1 MTVTKVLLVD
11 DEVEFAS
18 ALSERLRLRNYDA
31 KAVYH
36 AEDVLPTVMKD
47 KPDVVLLDLKMPGMD
62 GIEILKSIKD
72 FDPAIQVIILSGH
85 GDKETVD
92 KGIKAGALDYVMKPV
107 DIGEIISK
115 IEQAKGR
122 RGGQHGT

>member
-36 AEDVLPTVMKD
+36 AEDALPAVRKD

-72 FDPAIQVIILSGH
+72 FNPAIQVIILSGH

-92 KGIKAGALDYVMKPV
+92 EGIKAGALDYVMKPV
-107 DIGEIISK
+107 DIGEIIRK

-122 RGGQHGT
+122 RGG